1 MARFGRA
8 GVSLALGALV
18 LALAGCSSLG
28 VATTASRAAPD
39 LAGIDLATALFA
51 VDLPMSVEAIDG
63 PQVAYGAALDI
74 TLERAEAE
82 RVMNVLPAPA
92 EGRSY
97 AIFAIAA
104 ADQAAVRAAQAAAL
118 SGTTAA
124 LVVSPRLC
132 ATTDTSKDR
141 DTVTVLAL
149 VSAKRP
155 ITLVGPETIA
165 QLEARTAS
173 PLPACAGHSG

>member
-1 MARFGRA
+1 M
-8 GVSLALGALV
+8 ALGALA
-18 LALAGCSSLG
+18 LSLAGCSSLG
-28 VATTASRAAPD
+28 GATPAARAAPN
-39 LAGIDLATALFA
+39 LGGIDMATALFA
-51 VDLPMSVEAIDG
+51 VDLPMSVESIDG
-63 PQVAYGAALDI
+63 PTIAYGTALEI

-104 ADQAAVRAAQAAAL
+104 ADQAEVRAAQATAT
-118 SGTTAA
+118 SGPAAA
-124 LVVSPRLC
+124 LVVTPRLC
-132 ATTDTSKDR
+132 ATADTLKDR

-165 QLEARTAS
+165 ELEARTAT